1 MYPQQIHQYVR
12 QFFQENNCEILRESN
27 DFLNVQL
34 TIEMDKR
41 IMNRP
46 FYWKYLESTGDE
58 PNPAQLTLITD
69 KNRLTESIAG
79 EVVHYGSPRLNQLF
93 KVTKELGSFVQM
105 YEKNVNQSGE
115 QTILTPWVGVNYKIT
130 YSSDRTKEILYS
142 LGINLLTGAIINGFQ
157 ESISHLNL
165 ESTIAPNTFHVPYI
179 IKPLRALERLDA
191 VIENQILHDDH
202 TWAEEAKERLRKDL
216 LVLEYFYRDIDEA
229 NRPECYEG
237 EKKAM
242 EEQYETKVKV
252 EVINGGLFYL
262 QTNVGIQ

>member
-12 QFFQENNCEILRESN
+12 QFFIENNCAIVREN
-27 DFLNVQL
+27 EHFIHVQL
-34 TIEMDKR
+34 TIEMDKK

-69 KNRLTESIAG
+69 KSRLTESIAG

-93 KVTKELGSFVQM
+93 RVTRELGSFVQM
-105 YEKNVNQSGE
+105 YEKARNGTGG

-130 YSSDRTKEILYS
+130 YSSDRTRESLYS
-142 LGINLLTGAIINGFQ
+142 LGINLINGMIIKDFQ
-157 ESISHLNL
+157 ESISGLDL
-165 ESTIAPNTFHVPYI
+165 ESTISPNTFHLPYI

-191 VIENQILHDDH
+191 VIENLISQDDH
-202 TWAEEAKERLRKDL
+202 TWAEEAKVRQQRDIR
-216 LVLEYFYRDIDEA
+216 VLDYFYEGIE
-229 NRPECYEG
+229 NKPETYES
-237 EKKAM
+237 EKKAI
-242 EEQYETKVKV
+242 EAQYETKIRI

-262 QTNVGIQ
+262 LSI

>member
-1 MYPQQIHQYVR
+1 MYPQQIHQYIR
-12 QFFQENNCEILRESN
+12 RFFKENNCEIIREN
-27 DFLNVQL
+27 DYFINVQL
-34 TIEMDKR
+34 TVEMDKR

-69 KNRLTESIAG
+69 KNRLQEAIAG

-93 KVTKELGSFVQM
+93 QVTKELGSFVQM
-105 YEKNVNQSGE
+105 YEKTMVQSGT

-130 YSSDRTKEILYS
+130 YSSDRTQETLYS
-142 LGINLLTGAIINGFQ
+142 LGINLMTGAIINGFQ
-157 ESISHLNL
+157 ESISGLNL
-165 ESTIAPNTFHVPYI
+165 ESSISPNTFHLPYT

-191 VIENQILHDDH
+191 VIENQIQHDDH

-216 LVLEYFYRDIDEA
+216 LVLEYFYRGIEDED
-229 NRPECYEG
+229 RPECYES

-242 EEQYETKVKV
+242 EEQYETRIKV
-252 EVINGGLFYL
+252 EIINGGLFYL
-262 QTNVGIQ
+262 KSI